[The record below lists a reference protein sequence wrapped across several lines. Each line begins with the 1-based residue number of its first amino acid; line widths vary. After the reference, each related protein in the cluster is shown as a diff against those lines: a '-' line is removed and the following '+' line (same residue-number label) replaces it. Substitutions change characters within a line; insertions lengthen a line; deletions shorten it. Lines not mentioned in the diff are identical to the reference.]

1 MPRATLLQCARRLP
15 RSRAPASSPKED
27 TMSIRKPIAAL
38 AAAIV
43 LAATGIARS
52 QEPPKPSPEIQR
64 ITALA
69 GTFDGEASY
78 TVGGKTTKFTLH
90 HVNKVIAGGFGLA
103 AHEEAD
109 VPGMGHYE
117 AENLFGWDP
126 GRQML
131 HLFSVTS
138 DPNTHDHAGKWTD
151 AHHATLRYEGLRD
164 GKKLVEVI
172 PMEVVNAD
180 EYRFKSTLTV
190 AGGSPEV
197 FEATMKRT
205 GALSSK

>member
-1 MPRATLLQCARRLP
+1 MNIRKLG
-15 RSRAPASSPKED
+15 PASL
-27 TMSIRKPIAAL
+27 IAATVL
-38 AAAIV
+38 FSAAGRTRA
-43 LAATGIARS
+43 
-52 QEPPKPSPEIQR
+52 QEAPKPSPEIQR

-69 GTFDGEASY
+69 GTFDGEAAY

-117 AENLFGWDP
+117 AENLFGWDA
-126 GRQML
+126 GRRML

-138 DPNTHDHAGKWTD
+138 DPNSHDHAGTWTD
-151 AHHATLRYEGLRD
+151 TRHATLRYEGLRD

-172 PMEVVNAD
+172 PMEIVSAD
-180 EYRFKSTLTV
+180 EYRFRSTVTV
-190 AGGSPEV
+190 AGQSPEV
-197 FEATMKRT
+197 FEATMKRVDT
-205 GALSSK
+205 LSSK